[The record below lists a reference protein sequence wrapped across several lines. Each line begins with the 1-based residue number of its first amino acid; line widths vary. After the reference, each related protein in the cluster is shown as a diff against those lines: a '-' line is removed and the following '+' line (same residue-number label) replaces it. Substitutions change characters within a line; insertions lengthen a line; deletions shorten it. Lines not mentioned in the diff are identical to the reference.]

1 MREFL
6 RFLVTSLERGR
17 RLHLRVDRRPRGA
30 DAYGKVCAEGYELV
44 TANCILIAERP
55 RIAGRRDDMRV
66 QLAATM
72 GVEAHRIAIRATM
85 TDRLGFA
92 ERGEGLAARPVVLL
106 EL

>member
-1 MREFL
+1 M
-6 RFLVTSLERGR
+6 
-17 RLHLRVDRRPRGA
+17 RVDRRPRGA

-44 TANCILIAERP
+44 TADCILIAERP

-72 GVEAHRIAIRATM
+72 GVEAHRIAVRATM
-85 TDRLGFA
+85 TDRLGFTG
-92 ERGEGLAARPVVLL
+92 RGEGLAARPVVLL